1 MLYGEAVDWEGN
13 PVLDADGNKI
23 LYPRVGES
31 NGSMDDLPVRLDKE
45 GFHNMMKANL
55 SGRRTMMAMKPV
67 FFGHIPPS
75 VRWLWMVRSRK
86 FR

>member
-1 MLYGEAVDWEGN
+1 MCIRDRTNTVTGTGDVLYGEAVDWEGN

-45 GFHNMMKANL
+45 G
-55 SGRRTMMAMKPV
+55 
-67 FFGHIPPS
+67 IPQYDERC
-75 VRWLWMVRSRK
+75 V
-86 FR
+86 